1 MLSMT
6 ACGGAAE
13 TAEVASAEQEN
24 QVIIAYASDTDS
36 LDPANVYETYTRL
49 IFSGMYETLFKFEDE
64 SSAATPFLVDAY
76 EVSEDGLTV
85 SMTLKEGITFASGN
99 PMTAED
105 VAFSIIRVIN
115 MKGNPSSLIDTV
127 ENVEAID
134 ELTVEFT
141 LTQPDSALTA
151 KLCYASFAITDSA
164 VVIENGGVCTEDAA
178 LEDEA
183 SAYLNENSAGSGP
196 YVMESYQANVETV
209 LVKNE
214 NYWGEEAK
222 LDKIILKDI
231 PDANTQRMMLVS
243 GDADI
248 AFNLNA
254 DTVTQ
259 LVGNEELEIITAPTK
274 TMAFL
279 FMNMDEELGGPVA
292 DPLVQEAIRYAL
304 DYDGYKYIIGEGTV
318 TPLSFIQ
325 VGFLGCLGEREEG
338 FRDLEKAKELL
349 AQAGYPDGFTI
360 DFPVTDLIPEG
371 IALTDLAQK
380 IKSDLAEVGITLEI
394 EPSTWAGGYGD
405 QYRNGEIGF
414 SVMYWSPDYNDP
426 VVQLKFLPGQMVGER
441 VNWAAGSEPELEAL
455 YSEILATTDE
465 ENKVALLE
473 QVQEYT
479 SEFGPYIPIAQY
491 PTNVVID
498 ANLKGVEFSN
508 IYRTD
513 LVNLTW

>member
-1 MLSMT
+1 
-6 ACGGAAE
+6 
-13 TAEVASAEQEN
+13 
-24 QVIIAYASDTDS
+24 
-36 LDPANVYETYTRL
+36 
-49 IFSGMYETLFKFEDE
+49 
-64 SSAATPFLVDAY
+64 
-76 EVSEDGLTV
+76 
-85 SMTLKEGITFASGN
+85 
-99 PMTAED
+99 
-105 VAFSIIRVIN
+105 
-115 MKGNPSSLIDTV
+115 
-127 ENVEAID
+127 
-134 ELTVEFT
+134 
-141 LTQPDSALTA
+141 
-151 KLCYASFAITDSA
+151 
-164 VVIENGGVCTEDAA
+164 
-178 LEDEA
+178 
-183 SAYLNENSAGSGP
+183 
-196 YVMESYQANVETV
+196 
-209 LVKNE
+209 
-214 NYWGEEAK
+214 
-222 LDKIILKDI
+222 
-231 PDANTQRMMLVS
+231 
-243 GDADI
+243 
-248 AFNLNA
+248 
-254 DTVTQ
+254 
-259 LVGNEELEIITAPTK
+259 
-274 TMAFL
+274 MAFL
-279 FMNMDEELGGPVA
+279 LMNMDEELGGPVS

-349 AQAGYPDGFTI
+349 VEAGYPDGFTI

-380 IKSDLAEVGITLEI
+380 IKADLAEVGITLEI
-394 EPSTWAGGYGD
+394 ETSTWAGGYGD

-441 VNWAAGSEPELEAL
+441 VNWSEGSEPELEAF
-455 YSEILATTDE
+455 YSQILATSDE
-465 ENKVALLE
+465 DEKVALLE